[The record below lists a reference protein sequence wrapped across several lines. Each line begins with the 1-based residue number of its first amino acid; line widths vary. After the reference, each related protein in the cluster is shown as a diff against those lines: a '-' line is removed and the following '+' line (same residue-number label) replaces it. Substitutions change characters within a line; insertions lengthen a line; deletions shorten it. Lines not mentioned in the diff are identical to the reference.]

1 MKKPSAFNQVLGPG
15 PPIHRPCLIGPLL
28 DICGLGSSPDRLVP
42 LAVRSPDKF
51 TGPQILWIR
60 AFLIL
65 FVSVPKII
73 NLAEPNRTPV
83 KLKFICADLSP
94 GRFSCRTR
102 TSTCSLV
109 PRPCKYFEIREGGAA
124 GKREVT
130 VRPCGVIAVLKCHC
144 AVEVEMPV
152 RFSAFFDLHANTN
165 AWHWGEGGWG
175 RGGPA
180 ICCLGL
186 VVLI

>member
-15 PPIHRPCLIGPLL
+15 PPKHRACLIGPLL
-28 DICGLGSSPDRLVP
+28 DLCGLGSSPDRLVP

-73 NLAEPNRTPV
+73 NLVEPNRTPV

-102 TSTCSLV
+102 GRRRVASSRGPVSILRLGKGEQGKERSDSTTARCDSGFKMSPCS
-109 PRPCKYFEIREGGAA
+109 
-124 GKREVT
+124 
-130 VRPCGVIAVLKCHC
+130 
-144 AVEVEMPV
+144 
-152 RFSAFFDLHANTN
+152 
-165 AWHWGEGGWG
+165 
-175 RGGPA
+175 
-180 ICCLGL
+180 
-186 VVLI
+186 